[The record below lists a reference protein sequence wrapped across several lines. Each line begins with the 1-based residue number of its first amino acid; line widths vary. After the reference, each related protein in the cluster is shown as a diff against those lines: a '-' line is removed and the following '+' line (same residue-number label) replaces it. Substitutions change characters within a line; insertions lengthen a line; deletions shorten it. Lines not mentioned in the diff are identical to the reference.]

1 MTPIPLAPPYFSC
14 PVLEQVRP
22 GDSMS
27 ACGGYSSVASK
38 IFMELGHLFGWDGPA
53 SGMPSS
59 VDQVSICL
67 PSLTQVR
74 SFSVQDIAPLS
85 YLHLQALFVPCVGTA
100 LVMPIGQF
108 RVVGVAGRCCER

>member
-1 MTPIPLAPPYFSC
+1 
-14 PVLEQVRP
+14 
-22 GDSMS
+22 
-27 ACGGYSSVASK
+27 
-38 IFMELGHLFGWDGPA
+38 
-53 SGMPSS
+53 MPSS